1 MGITNIPQIFYKIT
15 HSFSEL
21 SRTKLQEFDNKI
33 ILIEWKIRIIL
44 VKNHNTWSHWEW
56 INGFFLWDNGSLG
69 PSIFSGKLG
78 WKWHRKIGRETTLRY
93 YTVYSY
99 RRPTTKK
106 ETVHWW
112 SHSEAFRCVWLSADS
127 VRLWIWR
134 LRCGLLVL
142 LVWSD

>member
-1 MGITNIPQIFYKIT
+1 M
-15 HSFSEL
+15 
-21 SRTKLQEFDNKI
+21 
-33 ILIEWKIRIIL
+33 
-44 VKNHNTWSHWEW
+44 KNYNTWSHWEW

-78 WKWHRKIGRETTLRY
+78 WKWQRKIGRETTLRY

-112 SHSEAFRCVWLSADS
+112 SHSEAFRCVRLSADS
-127 VRLWIWR
+127 VKLWIWR

-142 LVWSD
+142 LVWSDSVNFSFWFEPFVFVFIFIFIFIRIKIEYTFFY